1 MPVEQAQEADAIGQ
15 IQDLQETAND
25 TERFETEGGN
35 VKSLQRRLDRIALA
49 QDLTQN
55 DKDLGKYD
63 SHRDMLA
70 VAEQADEFVQNRRDD
85 ALAIING
92 EMAEQDGL
100 YASDL
105 YTALERVANS
115 TGDFDLIQ
123 ELRNSKIANEMAK
136 ELGQR
141 IAGFRNYKGSGD
153 VDVVSVL
160 NSLDKLQSLLFCC

>member
-1 MPVEQAQEADAIGQ
+1 M
-15 IQDLQETAND
+15 
-25 TERFETEGGN
+25 
-35 VKSLQRRLDRIALA
+35 A

-160 NSLDKLQSLLFCC
+160 NSLDKQLKTEYNKNKSTADEYIGDLVAELKSVDNNAQLDAFFDEMECK